1 MQSQGNIDKKW
12 NKGANA
18 YVIFKCKYGWFSGP
32 KQTTNKS
39 SDYKF
44 RQGFHIN
51 YSGTLTCKHKNRDK
65 DVELRMV

>member
-32 KQTTNKS
+32 KQTTNKA

-51 YSGTLTCKHKNRDK
+51 YS
-65 DVELRMV
+65 